1 MKFDRSGGILLHPS
15 SLPGPY
21 GIGDLGPQ
29 AYRFVDWL
37 ASTGCKLWQVLPL
50 GPTGYGD
57 SPYQC
62 FSAFA
67 GNPYLISFEL
77 LVEDALLTQDDFADS
92 PNFDESRVDFGV
104 LIPWKLGLLQKA
116 FSRFSSLLKAPGT
129 SQSRVLPREGIF
141 KDVEVRETV
150 ISKSDMLIEGFNAF
164 RAENVSWL
172 DDFALFMS
180 LKEANG
186 GGPWSGWPEALR
198 KREPSALE
206 KARHDHAEDILQHS
220 FYQFLFFRQWNDL
233 RTFTKAR
240 GIKIIGDVPIFIA
253 YDSADAWAHPDLFF
267 LGEDS
272 LPTVVAGV
280 PPDYFSATGQ
290 LWGNPLYRW
299 KAHKKSGYAWWI
311 DRFRSVLQFV
321 DIVRLDHFRGFA
333 GYYEIPYGA
342 PTAETGQWIT
352 GPGQDLFKTISREL
366 SAVENGT
373 LPIIAEDLG
382 VITPDVVD
390 LRERFNLPGMRILQ
404 FGFTGPDNPFLPH
417 NYVTNCIAYTGTHDN
432 DTACGWFKS
441 APENERK
448 FALRYLNSDGTD
460 FAWDLIRGVWSSVA
474 VYAIAPMQDLLSLG
488 TEARMNY
495 PSRLGGNW
503 DWRMKEEDMNND
515 LAHRLREFNELYF
528 R

>member
-1 MKFDRSGGILLHPS
+1 MKSLSRSGGILLHPT

-21 GIGDLGPQ
+21 GIGDLGSQ

-37 ASTGCKLWQVLPL
+37 ESTGCRLWQILPL

-67 GNPYLISFEL
+67 GNPYLISLETL
-77 LVEDALLTQDDFADS
+77 IEDGLLTGEDLEEA
-92 PNFDESRVDFGV
+92 PAFDPVRVDYGE
-104 LIPWKLGLLQKA
+104 LIPWKLGVLGQAFTRFPASSAELQQEFEK
-116 FSRFSSLLKAPGT
+116 
-129 SQSRVLPREGIF
+129 
-141 KDVEVRETV
+141 
-150 ISKSDMLIEGFNAF
+150 F
-164 RAENVSWL
+164 RAENASWL
-172 DDFALFMS
+172 DDYALFMS

-186 GGPWSGWPEALR
+186 GGAWHEWDESLRRRDTTAL
-198 KREPSALE
+198 AT
-206 KARHDHAEDILQHS
+206 ARQEQSENILRHS
-220 FYQFLFFRQWNDL
+220 FYQFLFFRQWKQL
-233 RTFTKAR
+233 RSYANER
-240 GIKIIGDVPIFIA
+240 HIKIVGDIPIFIA
-253 YDSADAWAHPDLFF
+253 YDSADAWANPELFF

-299 KAHKKSGYAWWI
+299 EVHKRTGYAWWVE
-311 DRFRSVLQFV
+311 RFRSVLEFV
-321 DIVRLDHFRGFA
+321 DVVRLDHFRGFA

-342 PTAETGQWIT
+342 PTAETGQWMT
-352 GPGQDLFKTISREL
+352 GPGSDFFTRISREL
-366 SAVENGT
+366 AEPGDGT

-382 VITPDVVD
+382 VITPDVVE
-390 LRERFNLPGMRILQ
+390 LRERFRLPGMKILQ
-404 FGFTGPDNPFLPH
+404 FGFTKPSDPFLPH
-417 NYVTNCIAYTGTHDN
+417 NYVKNCVAYTGTHDN
-432 DTACGWFKS
+432 DTACGWFDS
-441 APENERK
+441 APEAERE

-474 VYAIAPMQDLLSLG
+474 VYSVAPMQDLLSLG
-488 TEARMNY
+488 TEARMNF

-503 DWRMKEEDMNND
+503 EWRMREEDMSEA
-515 LAHRLREFNELYF
+515 LAKRLGEFNHLYL

>member
-21 GIGDLGPQ
+21 GMGDLGPQ

-37 ASTGCKLWQVLPL
+37 AETGCKLWQVLPL

-67 GNPYLISFEL
+67 GNPYLISFDSLIE
-77 LVEDALLTQDDFADS
+77 EGLLTQDDFAEM
-92 PNFDESRVDFGV
+92 PAFDDARVDYGQ
-104 LIPWKLGLLQKA
+104 LIPWKLDLLQKA
-116 FSRFSSLLKAPGT
+116 YSRLAST
-129 SQSRVLPREGIF
+129 S
-141 KDVEVRETV
+141 KDFRKEFEKFCT
-150 ISKSDMLIEGFNAF
+150 SNA
-164 RAENVSWL
+164 SWL
-172 DDFALFMS
+172 DDYVLFMS

-186 GGPWSGWPEALR
+186 GGAWSDWAESLR
-198 KREPSALE
+198 KRNQVALE
-206 KARHDHAEDILQHS
+206 KAREEHAESILRYS
-220 FYQFLFFRQWNDL
+220 FYQFVFFRQWNNL
-233 RTFTKAR
+233 RSHANDK
-240 GIKIIGDVPIFIA
+240 GIQIIGDIPIFIA
-253 YDSADAWAHPDLFF
+253 YDSADAWAHPELFF

-299 KAHKKSGYAWWI
+299 NVHKKSGYAWWLE
-311 DRFRSVLQFV
+311 RFRSVLNFV
-321 DIVRLDHFRGFA
+321 DVVRLDHFRGFA

-342 PTAETGQWIT
+342 PTAEKGQWMT
-352 GPGQDLFKTISREL
+352 GPGKDFFTTVSSKL
-366 SAVENGT
+366 SGSGNGT

-382 VITPDVVD
+382 VITPDVVE
-390 LRERFNLPGMRILQ
+390 LRNGFALPGMKILQ
-404 FGFTGPDNPFLPH
+404 FGFTSPSDPFLPH
-417 NYVTNCIAYTGTHDN
+417 NYTRNCVAYTGTHDN
-432 DTACGWFKS
+432 DTALGWFES
-441 APENERK
+441 APDKERK
-448 FALRYLNSDGTD
+448 FALLYLNSNGTD

-474 VYAIAPMQDLLSLG
+474 VYAITPMQDLLSLG
-488 TEARMNY
+488 TEARMNF

-503 DWRMKEEDMNND
+503 EWRMKETD
-515 LAHRLREFNELYF
+515 LSAKLARRLREFNELYW

>member
-1 MKFDRSGGILLHPS
+1 MKLFSRSGGILLHPT

-37 ASTGCKLWQVLPL
+37 ASTGSKLWQVLPL

-67 GNPYLISFEL
+67 GNPYLISFGA
-77 LVEDALLTQDDFADS
+77 LVEDGLWSPDDFAEMPD
-92 PNFDESRVDFGV
+92 FDASRVDYGKV
-104 LIPWKLGLLQKA
+104 IPWKLELLQKA
-116 FSRFSSLLKAPGT
+116 FSK
-129 SQSRVLPREGIF
+129 LPSASKEF
-141 KDVEVRETV
+141 HKELEVFRRQ
-150 ISKSDMLIEGFNAF
+150 NA
-164 RAENVSWL
+164 AWL
-172 DDFALFMS
+172 DDYALFMS

-186 GGPWSGWPEALR
+186 GGAWSGWDEPLR
-198 KREPSALE
+198 KREPSSLE
-206 KARHDHAEDILQHS
+206 KARQDHAENILRYS
-220 FYQFLFFRQWNDL
+220 FYQFLFFRQWSKL
-233 RTFTKAR
+233 RVYANQKK
-240 GIKIIGDVPIFIA
+240 IKIIGDIPIFIA
-253 YDSADAWAHPDLFF
+253 YDSADAWAHPELFF

-299 KAHKKSGYAWWI
+299 KVHKKSGYAWWLE
-311 DRFRSVLQFV
+311 RFRSVLNFV

-342 PTAETGQWIT
+342 PTAETGQWLT
-352 GPGQDLFKTISREL
+352 GPGKDFFATVSGRL
-366 SAVENGT
+366 SGSENGT

-382 VITPDVVD
+382 VITPDVVE
-390 LRERFNLPGMRILQ
+390 LRESFHLPGMKILQ
-404 FGFTGPDNPFLPH
+404 FGFTSPADPFLPH
-417 NYVTNCIAYTGTHDN
+417 NYPKNCVAYTGTHDN
-432 DTACGWFKS
+432 DTAMGWYGS
-441 APENERK
+441 TPVAERK

-460 FAWDLIRGVWSSVA
+460 FAWDLIRAVWSSVA
-474 VYAIAPMQDLLSLG
+474 VYAVAPMQDLLSLG
-488 TEARMNY
+488 TEARMNF

-503 DWRMKEEDMNND
+503 EWRMSEDD
-515 LAHRLREFNELYF
+515 LSDGLGKRLRELNELYL